1 MGNAIRF
8 VYKVEGAAAPSTNR
22 HTVVAALLFR
32 RTNGIR

>member
-8 VYKVEGAAAPSTNR
+8 VYNVDGAVAPATIR
-22 HTVVAALLFR
+22 RTVVPALLR

>member
-8 VYKVEGAAAPSTNR
+8 VYKVEGAAAPSTIR
-22 HTVVAALLFR
+22 RTVVPAPL